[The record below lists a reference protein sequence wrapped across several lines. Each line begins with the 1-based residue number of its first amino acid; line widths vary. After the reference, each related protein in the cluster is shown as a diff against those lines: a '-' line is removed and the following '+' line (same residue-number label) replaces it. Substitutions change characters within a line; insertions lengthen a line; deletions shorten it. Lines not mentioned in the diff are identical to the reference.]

1 MISNYNKIK
10 MNLEGLKHIIR
21 EELSKRLN
29 EEYVDKYKVKGVL
42 VTDTT
47 KRPQQEILSDIRSLT
62 GVTIVSTVD
71 VDGEY
76 SQNNDNLRVIL
87 NLKIDGYPFIKQ
99 GGFGRDK
106 IDDIIANI
114 KRVEA
119 VKTFVVNPKNIQVM

>member
-1 MISNYNKIK
+1 
-10 MNLEGLKHIIR
+10 MNLKKLKHIIR
-21 EELSKRLN
+21 EELSKQLN

-62 GVTIVSTVD
+62 GVTVVSTVD
-71 VDGEY
+71 LDGEL
-76 SQNNDNLRVIL
+76 SQNNNNLRVIL
-87 NLKIDGYPFIKQ
+87 NLKIDGYPYIKH

-106 IDDIIANI
+106 IDDIINSV

-119 VKTFVVNPKNIQVM
+119 VKTFLVNPKNIQTL

>member
-1 MISNYNKIK
+1 

-21 EELSKRLN
+21 EELSKQLS

-42 VTDTT
+42 ITDTT

-76 SQNNDNLRVIL
+76 PQNNDNLRVIL

-119 VKTFVVNPKNIQVM
+119 VKTFVVNPKNIQVL

>member
-1 MISNYNKIK
+1 
-10 MNLEGLKHIIR
+10 MNLEGLKHMIR
-21 EELSKRLN
+21 EELSKQLN

-42 VTDTT
+42 ITDTT

-119 VKTFVVNPKNIQVM
+119 VKTFVVNPKNIQVL